1 MRKKYILPLVVIAS
15 AFCFLSVSGG
25 EAIEKAQTTPKES
38 EITGYLQQGLTVFL
52 CVYDAAASSIYKIKD
67 DIGSMVIN
75 FRGAAAAVYVSSDDK
90 KEVAL
95 REKLKISPTE
105 TAVFI
110 VRSGQAITK
119 LVGAGISKANMM
131 KALYGGCGSGGG
143 GCGSGSGC
151 K

>member
-1 MRKKYILPLVVIAS
+1 MRKKYLLSLVVIVS
-15 AFCFLSVSGG
+15 AFCFLWIAGG
-25 EAIEKAQTTPKES
+25 EAVEKAQSTPKES
-38 EITGYLQQGLTVFL
+38 EVTGYLQQGLTVFL
-52 CVYDAAASSIYKIKD
+52 CVYDSAASSIYKIKD

-75 FRGAAAAVYVSSDDK
+75 FRGAAAAVYVGSDEK
-90 KEVAL
+90 KEVAF
-95 REKLKISPTE
+95 REKLNISPSE

-110 VRSGQAITK
+110 VRSGQALTK

-131 KALYGGCGSGGG
+131 KALYGGCGTGG